1 MIVYDTTNLQS
12 FQEIEGYWIN
22 EIKSNADKE
31 IQIIL
36 VGTKTDLER
45 QVPLEAVKSLAD
57 SLAIRVFE
65 ISSKTGEGVYFMFE
79 EICRDLMKKT
89 NITKPTDHGTKL
101 KEKESVK
108 KKKCCG

>member
-45 QVPLEAVKSLAD
+45 QVPFRS
-57 SLAIRVFE
+57 R
-65 ISSKTGEGVYFMFE
+65 
-79 EICRDLMKKT
+79 
-89 NITKPTDHGTKL
+89 
-101 KEKESVK
+101 
-108 KKKCCG
+108 